1 MTGQQIFYQLLQCCP
16 YDKTGFDAEE
26 WESICQMAGAGLDS
40 WSLVKIMSKGKPIYD
55 SWMFRLIDSYYAP
68 KKNTDGILARC
79 KVNDKWLQLV
89 HIAYG
94 IAENAIQIKHGKGK
108 GSLIGGFVYSPIAKY
123 FGYNLQKI
131 KAMFSDDIF

>member
-1 MTGQQIFYQLLQCCP
+1 MGSVGNLQQLR
-16 YDKTGFDAEE
+16 D
-26 WESICQMAGAGLDS
+26 LDLS
-40 WSLVKIMSKGKPIYD
+40 NCD

-68 KKNTDGILARC
+68 KRNTDGILARC

-94 IAENAIQIKHGKGK
+94 IAENAILIKHGKGK
-108 GSLIGGFVYSPIAKY
+108 KSLIGGFAYSPITKHFVY
-123 FGYNLQKI
+123 DLQKI